1 MRQCL
6 ICGNRFVPW
15 RDEKVFCTPC
25 VETHTGAELDAIKQA
40 NARMQDT
47 TMLELLAALEVI
59 VKVDDDGREDE
70 PFVYDNMMRQARAA
84 IAKAKGGN
92 VNAEG
97 AVSEPQHTPG
107 PWDRM
112 RRGQCERSQ

>member
-15 RDEKVFCTPC
+15 RDERVCCTPC
-25 VETHTGAELDAIKQA
+25 VAHCCAELDAIKQA

-59 VKVDDDGREDE
+59 VKVDDDGSEDE
-70 PFVYDNMMRQARAA
+70 PFVYA
-84 IAKAKGGN
+84 
-92 VNAEG
+92 
-97 AVSEPQHTPG
+97 T
-107 PWDRM
+107 
-112 RRGQCERSQ
+112 